1 MLKLTRQIEDGI
13 RKAGAEAYPNECC
26 GILFGSEEDGNH
38 VVKAVKAIDNAR
50 ESGEQYHRF
59 PGSIIRIRTTPPD
72 HRTMTV
78 TMRCH
83 FIRMSFCVW
92 RKASPKR

>member
-38 VVKAVKAIDNAR
+38 VVKAVNNTIA
-50 ESGEQYHRF
+50 F
-59 PGSIIRIRTTPPD
+59 
-72 HRTMTV
+72 
-78 TMRCH
+78 
-83 FIRMSFCVW
+83 
-92 RKASPKR
+92 

>member
-38 VVKAVKAIDNAR
+38 VVKALKAIDNAR

-59 PGSIIRIRTTPPD
+59 LITAEEMMQLVGPYALK
-72 HRTMTV
+72 
-78 TMRCH
+78 
-83 FIRMSFCVW
+83 RMGQIVK
-92 RKASPKR
+92 RKLTGKGEYPSEQE